1 MVFSSITFLF
11 FFLPTTLLL
20 YAISGRS
27 LALRNSIL
35 LATSLLFYTWGGG
48 EYVFILLVSI
58 LINWALGLLVEKAKR
73 RGDKSLLKLTI
84 ICSVLINLSILG
96 YFKYTNFFI
105 DQINGI
111 TAQVPNIASAIQW
124 PEVILPIGISFYTF
138 QSMSYVLD
146 VAWGSAKVM
155 KNPANFALYVSMF
168 PQLIAGPIVRYHEI
182 SEQLEKRES
191 TWDDVSIG
199 LVRFGHGLV
208 KKVLIADSVAEIADL
223 AFGSSGNLSPLDA
236 WVGLLAYTIQIYFDF
251 SGYSDMAIGLGRI
264 FGFRFPENFRHPYS
278 SISITDF
285 WRRWHITLSHW
296 FRDYVYIPLG
306 GSRTSSIKRYRNLI
320 TVFLLTGLWHG
331 ANWTFIIWGIYHGF
345 WLIVE
350 RITHTRRL
358 GADQGSSTVRRSSNE
373 LRWSLRL
380 TNVRQRAFTLILIA
394 LGWVLFRAQDLTQAK
409 LYYQALFSSPSQG
422 LSEAFLNAMT
432 GQSLIALF
440 LGCCIIFF
448 PRDMNTGEI
457 IENSSSQWATPLR
470 LLTAC
475 ITFPIALITVIS
487 GSFSPFLYFQF

>member
-27 LALRNSIL
+27 LAIRNSIL

-48 EYVFILLVSI
+48 EYVVILLASI

-73 RGDKSLLKLTI
+73 TGDKSLLRLI
-84 ICSVLINLSILG
+84 IVCSVLINLSILG

-105 DQINGI
+105 NQINGI
-111 TAQVPNIASAIQW
+111 TAQIPNFALAIQW
-124 PEVILPIGISFYTF
+124 PQVILPIGISFYTF
-138 QSMSYVLD
+138 QSMSYVID

-182 SEQLEKRES
+182 AEQLEKRQSNWE
-191 TWDDVSIG
+191 DVSIG
-199 LVRFGHGLV
+199 LIRFGHGLV
-208 KKVLIADSVAEIADL
+208 KKVLIADSVARIADI
-223 AFGSSGNLSPLDA
+223 AFGNSSDISFLDA
-236 WVGLLAYTIQIYFDF
+236 WIGLIAYTIQIYFDF

-306 GSRTSSIKRYRNLI
+306 GSRTTPVKMYRNLI
-320 TVFLLTGLWHG
+320 VVFLLTGLWHG
-331 ANWTFIIWGIYHGF
+331 ANWTFIVWGIYHGF

-350 RITHTRRL
+350 RITHTRHIR
-358 GADQGSSTVRRSSNE
+358 AEPSHSTTEES
-373 LRWSLRL
+373 RWSLSVK
-380 TNVRQRAFTLILIA
+380 NVRQQVFTLILIA
-394 LGWVLFRAQDLTQAK
+394 LGWVLFRAQDLNQAK
-409 LYYQALFSSPSQG
+409 LYYQTLFSIPSQG
-422 LSEAFLNAMT
+422 FSEALLGVMT
-432 GQSLIALF
+432 AQSLIALF

-448 PRDMNTGEI
+448 PRDTNTGEV
-457 IENSSSQWATPLR
+457 IENSSSRWATILR